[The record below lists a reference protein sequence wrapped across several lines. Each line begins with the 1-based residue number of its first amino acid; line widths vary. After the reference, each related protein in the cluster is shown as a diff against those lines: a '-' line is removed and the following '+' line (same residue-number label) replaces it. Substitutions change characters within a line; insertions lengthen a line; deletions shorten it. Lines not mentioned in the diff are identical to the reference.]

1 MYMKKII
8 VPAFTGTTIMTLC
21 SYLAAEYKNKNFS
34 EAELLAEIESEK
46 LLLSDQVAL
55 PAGWA
60 SHYTIGVMMT
70 LLFEMYKNVSGTKP
84 SFYQTLY
91 FGILIGLLSIGS
103 WKKLFKALLP
113 RRPRFYRQFFIQ
125 LFIVH
130 LIFAATVTA
139 TQKAINSY

>member
-8 VPAFTGTTIMTLC
+8 VPAFTGTTIMTFC

-46 LLLSDQVAL
+46 LLLSDKVAL

-60 SHYTIGVMMT
+60 SHYAIGVMMT
-70 LLFEMYKNVSGTKP
+70 LLFEMYKNISRTKP
-84 SFYQTLY
+84 SFYKTLY

-103 WKKLFKALLP
+103 WKKLFKALP
-113 RRPRFYRQFFIQ
+113 SRRPRFYRQFFIQ

>member
-1 MYMKKII
+1 MKKII
-8 VPAFTGTTIMTLC
+8 IPAFTGTTIMTLC

-46 LLLSDQVAL
+46 LLLSDQLAL

-60 SHYTIGVMMT
+60 SHYAIGAFMT
-70 LLFEMYKNVSGTKP
+70 LLFEAYKNISRTKSP
-84 SFYQTLY
+84 FYQTLY
-91 FGILIGLLSIGS
+91 FGIFAGLFSLRS
-103 WKKLFKALLP
+103 WKKLLKALPP
-113 RRPRFYRQFFIQ
+113 RRPQFYRQFFIQ

-139 TQKAINSY
+139 TQKVLNSY